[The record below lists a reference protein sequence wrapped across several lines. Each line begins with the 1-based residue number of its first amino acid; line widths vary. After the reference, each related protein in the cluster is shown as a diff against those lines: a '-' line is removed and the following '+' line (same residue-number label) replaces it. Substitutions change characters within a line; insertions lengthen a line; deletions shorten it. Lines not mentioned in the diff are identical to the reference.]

1 MAIKTRKKL
10 TSKGVHSSYSKSLVR
25 KMRSERTA
33 GQRLQFIINAWR
45 KLQNPWIT
53 VENPSKDQ
61 TNRKFIKVRTNDWW
75 GNPKFSKE

>member
-1 MAIKTRKKL
+1 MAIKTRKQL

-33 GQRLQFIINAWR
+33 SQRLQFIINAWR

>member
-1 MAIKTRKKL
+1 MAIKTRKQL

-25 KMRSERTA
+25 KMRSERTS